1 MRYDKEKD
9 AKGGNEMFGYVKTLP
24 SELRLRDYECYRAY
38 YCGLC
43 KTMGSCTGQCS
54 RLSLSYDFVFLA
66 AVRCS
71 LAGEEPDVKKFRCLL
86 HPLRRRKRVKKSP
99 QLSYCA
105 DASSLLAAAKI
116 EDDLADERGF
126 RRLRAFFRRLFFGG
140 AARRARRRH
149 PDLYRKITADL
160 VRLREIE
167 QDETIVSADAPA
179 EVFGSL
185 LASIFSD
192 GLTDGAERIAAAI
205 GDAVGRWIYLADA
218 ADDLAADAKKGR
230 YNPLL
235 RLFGKEPTDADWET
249 VRTGLS
255 ATLSRAQRAF
265 ELMDAFPCPELREII
280 ANVLYLGLPKMTEKL
295 THAPQKSQKETTH
308 EQ

>member
-1 MRYDKEKD
+1 
-9 AKGGNEMFGYVKTLP
+9 MFGYVKTDA

-54 RLSLSYDFVFLA
+54 RLTLSYDFVFLA

-86 HPLRRRKRVKKSP
+86 HPVRRRKRVKKSP

-105 DASSLLAAAKI
+105 DASALLAAAKI
-116 EDDLADERGF
+116 ADDLADERGF
-126 RRLRAFFRRLFFGG
+126 RRLRAFFRRLFFCG
-140 AARRARRRH
+140 AARRAKRRH
-149 PDLYRKITADL
+149 PSLYQKITADL
-160 VRLREIE
+160 ARLSEMER
-167 QDETIVSADAPA
+167 DETIVSADAPA

-185 LASIFSD
+185 LAAVFCE
-192 GLTDGAERIAAAI
+192 GLSGSQARIAAEI
-205 GDAVGRWIYLADA
+205 GDAIGRWIYLADA
-218 ADDLAADAKKGR
+218 ADDLSDDAKKDR

-235 RLFGKEPTDADWET
+235 RLFGKEPTDEDFAT
-249 VRTGLS
+249 VRAGLY
-255 ATLSRAQRAF
+255 ATLARAQRAF
-265 ELMDAFPCPELREII
+265 ELIDSFPCPELREILSNI
-280 ANVLYLGLPKMTEKL
+280 LYLGLPKMTEKL
-295 THAPQKSQKETTH
+295 TRAPQNSQKETPD

>member
-1 MRYDKEKD
+1 
-9 AKGGNEMFGYVKTLP
+9 MFGYVKTAV

-54 RLSLSYDFVFLA
+54 RLTLSYDFVFLA
-66 AVRCS
+66 ALRCS

-86 HPLRRRKRVKKSP
+86 HPTHRRKRVKKSP

-105 DASSLLAAAKI
+105 DASALLTAAKI
-116 EDDLADERGF
+116 ADDLSDERGF

-140 AARRARRRH
+140 AARRAKRRH
-149 PDLYRKITADL
+149 PALYQKITDDL
-160 VRLREIE
+160 ARLGEIE
-167 QDETIVSADAPA
+167 RDETVVSADAPA
-179 EVFGSL
+179 EVFGGL
-185 LASIFSD
+185 LSAVFSE
-192 GLTDGAERIAAAI
+192 GLSGSQARIAAEI

-218 ADDLAADAKKGR
+218 ADDLAGDAKKGR

-235 RLFGKEPTDADWET
+235 RLFGKEPTDEDFAT
-249 VRTGLS
+249 VRTGLL
-255 ATLSRAQRAF
+255 AMLARAQRAF
-265 ELMDAFPCPELREII
+265 ELIDSFPCPELHEIL
-280 ANVLYLGLPKMTEKL
+280 ANILYLGLPKITDKL
-295 THAPQKSQKETTH
+295 TNAPQNSQKETPH

>member
-1 MRYDKEKD
+1 
-9 AKGGNEMFGYVKTLP
+9 MFGYVKTDV

-54 RLSLSYDFVFLA
+54 RLTLNYDFVFLA
-66 AVRCS
+66 ALRCS

-86 HPLRRRKRVKKSP
+86 HPVRRRKRVKKSP

-105 DASSLLAAAKI
+105 DASALLAAAKI
-116 EDDLADERGF
+116 EDDLSDERGF

-140 AARRARRRH
+140 AARRAKRRH
-149 PDLYRKITADL
+149 PALYQKITADL
-160 VRLREIE
+160 ARLGEIE
-167 QDETIVSADAPA
+167 RDETVVSADAPA
-179 EVFGSL
+179 EVFGNL
-185 LASIFSD
+185 LSAVFSE
-192 GLTDGAERIAAAI
+192 GLSGSQARIAAEI

-218 ADDLAADAKKGR
+218 ADDLAGDAKKGR

-235 RLFGKEPTDADWET
+235 RLFGKEPTDEDFAT
-249 VRTGLS
+249 VRTGLF
-255 ATLSRAQRAF
+255 ATLARAQRAF
-265 ELMDAFPCPELREII
+265 ELIDSFPCPELREIL
-280 ANVLYLGLPKMTEKL
+280 ANILYLGLPKITDKL
-295 THAPQKSQKETTH
+295 THASQKSPKETPH

>member
-1 MRYDKEKD
+1 
-9 AKGGNEMFGYVKTLP
+9 MFGYVKTDA

-54 RLSLSYDFVFLA
+54 RLTLSYDFVFLA

-71 LAGEEPDVKKFRCLL
+71 LVGEEPDVKKFRCLL
-86 HPLRRRKRVKKSP
+86 HPTRRRKRVKKSP

-105 DASSLLAAAKI
+105 DASALLTSAKI
-116 EDDLADERGF
+116 ADDFADERGL
-126 RRLRAFFRRLFFGG
+126 RRLRAVFRRLFFGG
-140 AARRARRRH
+140 AAQRAKRRH
-149 PDLYRKITADL
+149 PALYQKITDDL
-160 VRLREIE
+160 ARLGEIE
-167 QDETIVSADAPA
+167 RDETIVSADAPA

-185 LASIFSD
+185 LASIFSE
-192 GLTDGAERIAAAI
+192 GLSGSQARIAAEI

-218 ADDLAADAKKGR
+218 ADDLADDAKKGR

-235 RLFGKEPTDADWET
+235 RLFGETPTDADFASI
-249 VRTGLS
+249 RTGLS
-255 ATLSRAQRAF
+255 ATLARAQRAF
-265 ELMDAFPCPELREII
+265 ELIDSFPCPELREIL
-280 ANVLYLGLPKMTEKL
+280 ANILYLGLPKMTEKL
-295 THAPQKSQKETTH
+295 TQNSQKETPH

>member
-1 MRYDKEKD
+1 MINKKD
-9 AKGGNEMFGYVKTLP
+9 TERRGTAMFGYVKTCP

-54 RLSLSYDFVFLA
+54 RLTLSYDFVFLA

-71 LAGEEPDVKKFRCLL
+71 LAGEEPDVKRFRCLL

-105 DASSLLAAAKI
+105 DASALLTAAKI
-116 EDDLADERGF
+116 ADDLADERGF

-149 PDLYRKITADL
+149 PDLYRTIADDL
-160 VRLREIE
+160 SRLRAIE
-167 QDETIVSADAPA
+167 EDETIVSADAPA
-179 EVFGSL
+179 EVFGHL
-185 LASIFSD
+185 LGAIFS
-192 GLTDGAERIAAAI
+192 AELSGDAARIAAAI

-235 RLFGKEPTDADWET
+235 RLFGQEPTAADWET
-249 VRTGLS
+249 VRTGLT
-255 ATLSRAQRAF
+255 ATLFRAQRAF
-265 ELMDAFPCPELREII
+265 ELIDAFPCPELREIL
-280 ANVLYLGLPKMTEKL
+280 ANILYLGLPKTTEKL
-295 THAPQKSQKETTH
+295 THAPQKSPKENTH

>member
-1 MRYDKEKD
+1 
-9 AKGGNEMFGYVKTLP
+9 MFGYVKTLP

-54 RLSLSYDFVFLA
+54 RLTLSYDFVFLA

-71 LAGEEPDVKKFRCLL
+71 LAGEEPDVKK
-86 HPLRRRKRVKKSP
+86 SP

-105 DASSLLAAAKI
+105 DASALLAAAKI

-126 RRLRAFFRRLFFGG
+126 RRIRAFFRRLFFAG

-160 VRLREIE
+160 SRLREIE
-167 QDETIVSADAPA
+167 RDETIVSADAPA

-185 LASIFSD
+185 LASIFSE
-192 GLTDGAERIAAAI
+192 GLTDSAARIAAAI

-235 RLFGKEPTDADWET
+235 RLFGKEPTAADWET

-265 ELMDAFPCPELREII
+265 ELMDAFPCPELREIL
-280 ANVLYLGLPKMTEKL
+280 ANILYLGLPKMTEKL
-295 THAPQKSQKETTH
+295 THAPQKSPKETAH